1 MEFGDDSSVYQ
12 RSLSPRRGV
21 DSESKEQDSYREV
34 GQYVTRAW
42 IVSRSVSPS
51 PPPSFHAC
59 TWVTCIEYGCMCH
72 FLKVSPPPR
81 KRIPFRPAA
90 SSIHRFCK
98 ISGPIPR
105 LLPLDANYLR
115 GRPIDGGRRTRG
127 SV

>member
-51 PPPSFHAC
+51 LSPLLPCLHVGHVHRIRVHVSFFKSFA
-59 TWVTCIEYGCMCH
+59 TAA
-72 FLKVSPPPR
+72 

-98 ISGPIPR
+98 ISGPISR